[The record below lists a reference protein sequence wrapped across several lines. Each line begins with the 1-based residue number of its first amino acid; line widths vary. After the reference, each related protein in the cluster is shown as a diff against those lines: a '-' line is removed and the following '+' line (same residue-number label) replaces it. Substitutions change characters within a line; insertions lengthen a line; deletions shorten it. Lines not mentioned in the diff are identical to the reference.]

1 MRGLAL
7 ERLPQG
13 GTTMSDDITLI
24 RIQVLESFSGL
35 QDCLADLQQALLGDH
50 KLLGWLQ
57 EADSDLS
64 GYQLRAFAFEQI
76 SQLEYLPKQAPREIL
91 LCVGFLGANAPTID
105 ALLAL
110 NQAKAQF
117 KKAMLALKAA
127 KVPLHDP
134 YLTETMENILG
145 QRPEQTRLLLKKM
158 GLARLH
164 LKQCYRI
171 VPVLDKVPTKMSWT
185 WANTRAIKRITPE
198 EALLLLKKK
207 GSDLGIQRQM
217 EKVISLPKGEQL
229 AIVQEL
235 APHLRTNLVFGDKT
249 SGIERRM
256 IKGSLPVFFP
266 ANEMTA
272 PPSFKPPKTKHIKN
286 IHRQSRT
293 DQKLDPEPFLPAIHA
308 HRYVIS

>member
-1 MRGLAL
+1 M
-7 ERLPQG
+7 
-13 GTTMSDDITLI
+13 TDDLTLI
-24 RIQVLESFSGL
+24 RIQVLESFSAL
-35 QDCLADLQQALLGDH
+35 QDRLADLQQTLLQDH
-50 KLLGWLQ
+50 QLLGWIQ
-57 EADSDLS
+57 ETDSNLS
-64 GYQLRAFAFEQI
+64 GYQLRAFAFKQI

-91 LCVGFLGANAPTID
+91 LCVGFLGANPPTID
-105 ALLAL
+105 ALHAL
-110 NQAKAQF
+110 NQAKLQF
-117 KKAMLALKAA
+117 KKAMLTLKAA

-164 LKQCYRI
+164 LKQCYRLI
-171 VPVLDKVPTKMSWT
+171 PTLLKAPTKLSWT
-185 WANTRAIKRITPE
+185 WANTRAIKRISQE
-198 EALLLLKKK
+198 EALQLLKKK

-217 EKVISLPKGEQL
+217 EKVLALPKEEKL

-235 APHLRTNLVFGDKT
+235 APHLRTNLVFGDKA

-272 PPSFKPPKTKHIKN
+272 MPAFKPPKIKQIKN

-308 HRYVIS
+308 HRYAIS